1 MEGEYGSI
9 AFNQKTRIGMSN
21 LSTLAM
27 MQMRAK
33 KPDPVIPWDDK
44 TMCSFCGMEGL
55 IGKYGSITF

>member
-1 MEGEYGSI
+1 
-9 AFNQKTRIGMSN
+9 MSN